1 MKKIISVIISC
12 IILSLTLLPLTAFAW
27 EKPSLQLNT
36 SYNEK
41 KKEITVEYYINDFA
55 GIESAD
61 FVLRYDSDVVEYVET
76 KTAKISNSIIDADKV
91 PDDEKV
97 AIVFA
102 NMYYAAPEDCDEN
115 GGKAIAEITFKVK
128 DNSATETVFI
138 ATADSCA
145 MDPDSTSVSLSRY
158 TEKMSLTADENATD
172 STNITKV
179 IIAAAV
185 ALAAFIGGIVA
196 VVIKYR
202 KS

>member
-1 MKKIISVIISC
+1 MKKIISAILIC
-12 IILSLTLLPLTAFAW
+12 IILSLTLLPVTAFAW
-27 EKPSLQLNT
+27 ETPSLQLNT

-61 FVLRYDSDVVEYVET
+61 FILRYDSDVVEYVET

-91 PDDEKV
+91 PNDEKV

-115 GGKAIAEITFKVK
+115 GGKAIAEITFRVK

-158 TEKMSLTADENATD
+158 TEKMSLTADENASD
-172 STNITKV
+172 STKITKV

-185 ALAAFIGGIVA
+185 ALAAFIGGTVA